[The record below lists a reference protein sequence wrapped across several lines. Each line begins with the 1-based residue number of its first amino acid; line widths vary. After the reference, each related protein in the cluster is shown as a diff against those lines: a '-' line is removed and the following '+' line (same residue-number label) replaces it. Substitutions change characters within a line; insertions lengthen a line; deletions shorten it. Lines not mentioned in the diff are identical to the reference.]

1 MGLTFLHPDTNESD
15 FLFPIPI
22 LTHMR
27 HLHYVRV
34 GCCNWSHAD
43 SRIFPFVSA
52 SSLCKHQPITK
63 NSIARSCRASF
74 RVLPFEVLRESVS
87 PSLFFFFSQL
97 IAERDA
103 QFCMHL
109 FVEIYEL
116 FPCETAY
123 QVKSQKKFQNFF

>member
-52 SSLCKHQPITK
+52 SRLLCKEQTHTCLCKESPVR
-63 NSIARSCRASF
+63 AELRFEFYRSRCLGSQSAL
-74 RVLPFEVLRESVS
+74 VC
-87 PSLFFFFSQL
+87 FFAQL
-97 IAERDA
+97 IAYRDA
-103 QFCMHL
+103 QFVC
-109 FVEIYEL
+109 I
-116 FPCETAY
+116 
-123 QVKSQKKFQNFF
+123 